1 MVIQSINN
9 MTGLAQFIQICVDGS
24 GDCYAL
30 PSKTCCCSFLISISF
45 FFFFNDQHVDWN
57 FHECDTHCFE
67 ILPEKMYV
75 SVYFKQNLIRGLEY
89 ILSAKAPDQKIFKS
103 YTYNTKNYS
112 DSSEQCRF
120 CFIFLHQVFVTDSK
134 KKYNFLKNSSHA
146 GQCMCWQQNLCPRVY
161 ICILHRTIQCSMNKD
176 KAYRREQRWS
186 VQQQSQLVTS
196 KSSPEWLLVSLA
208 MPGFQVD

>member
-1 MVIQSINN
+1 MVIQSTNN

-30 PSKTCCCSFLISISF
+30 PSKVCCCSFLISF
-45 FFFFNDQHVDWN
+45 FFFFLNDQHVDWN

-75 SVYFKQNLIRGLEY
+75 AVYFKQNLIRGLEY

-103 YTYNTKNYS
+103 YMYNTKNCS

-120 CFIFLHQVFVTDSK
+120 CFLFLHQFFCNWIK
-134 KKYNFLKNSSHA
+134 KKKKVLFLEK
-146 GQCMCWQQNLCPRVY
+146 QQPCRTKYVLATKPLPTSLYLY
-161 ICILHRTIQCSMNKD
+161 IT
-176 KAYRREQRWS
+176 
-186 VQQQSQLVTS
+186 
-196 KSSPEWLLVSLA
+196 
-208 MPGFQVD
+208 